1 MGKENQEL
9 LKAEEELEKMF
20 KEEEEKDK
28 EIERVLKEKGIDG
41 LTRRERE
48 IAEHYLNYEPK
59 FFDKGLYKKLTYTEK
74 MRAFVEDGRIQ
85 QDYDWYVKSIQYGLR
100 GEVFNPFKETSQN
113 QDLIEALSDGTLFG
127 FSLKHLLELEH
138 ELKQKYNEEGV
149 K

>member
-59 FFDKGLYKKLTYTEK
+59 FFDKELYKKLTYTEK

-113 QDLIEALSDGTLFG
+113 QDLIEALSDGKLFG